1 MKMTITEAC
10 EILKGYPKSLET
22 AIGELS
28 KEGDEALRTIA
39 NAVNHPRPTA
49 NALEVG
55 ACKSSD

>member
-28 KEGDEALRTIA
+28 KEGDEALRTIS
-39 NAVNHPRPTA
+39 
-49 NALEVG
+49 NALNDGYVLE
-55 ACKSSD
+55 KKQ